1 MFAGR
6 ERRDALIDGEVK
18 RSLQTMEMDL
28 QHPGWAAEKLD
39 QEASALWLSQRV
51 DQSKDEIDRNFA
63 GISRAYFGRELT
75 PSAVYDEIVRHEAET
90 AQMALQPVSQPQQAK
105 QAAPVEAGKTDKK
118 EVKSW
123 QFLRTAGASFEKTGQ
138 DTAAGVFSMIEGA
151 LNTMGGT
158 PEKVTMDEIHRSNI
172 SALSGLESRE
182 LGNTPEAQR
191 LRSIVEAKARDWDQ
205 DFLAR
210 KAEWENSTV
219 RGALSSTAREHADFF
234 FELGKESYDRYGS
247 DADYRETYVGMAAQM
262 SGQMVASS
270 ALMGSVAVAT
280 VGRAGVLGAKAVF
293 AGAMAA
299 GTAQGFANA
308 TQNRREYMGEDYR
321 NEGWQFMGDL
331 AIGGVQQA
339 IEYVPFLDNAL
350 ELAVKASSRGGSVTM
365 GQVLRQFPKQA
376 AKSGAVEGAEEVLQ
390 GAWEDFI
397 VDMAYDDE
405 RVVNYGVNMDYI
417 KRRAGEAFAGF
428 AGGVMMK
435 GMVAPF
441 EMADQNIMAS
451 KVKKLLTAK
460 DGGTFGPN
468 DVKLLAQARS
478 DEEILAMPEGALL
491 LKATKGDEAA
501 RTEYNS
507 KIITQNF
514 KPTDGLVLPNGEKL
528 GEYEGRPMLLAEDG
542 QFVVFDMSDS
552 EEATRWNNVQQH
564 AVNYAEMVKL
574 NEDLKGEDALQATS
588 DMVEYVKQLQA
599 ERGGIT
605 TIETDAKI
613 AGPEAQFGRVEAEK
627 KVAEYVKAGALPAGT
642 TLDTL
647 APTRGASDT
656 KWDDKTRQFVTA
668 IRIAEGG
675 DALVVME
682 ESAHDYFKRQIKL
695 GQFNEATV
703 DNWRKQV
710 EAGWSGKMEYTEM
723 HEWLAKY
730 AVGYAM
736 GKVQETE
743 ANNLPL
749 SFKRFLDRFAK
760 LFRES
765 LDFAAKVMQMERD
778 GVLPAQF
785 LRALQEATGTADN
798 RGVNEVPL
806 MSELD
811 QEMATEAMKADTFPK
826 IEGNEEAGW
835 TVSDP
840 DGLLI
845 ATASTLEDAQDKAM
859 AWYMSQELKGE
870 KQAAKNQGVK
880 ASEELQRVII
890 MKGGLLAP
898 SAGDMSGELKA
909 IADNMDA
916 GKRLRF
922 FRKNAMGL
930 DAMREALVGEGFQF
944 QTVNDLLVALDESTR
959 GNPVYA
965 KGGEETFSLSDSR
978 AKPADASNVTVLP
991 DGAQLVG
998 PTTFSITAFHG
1009 TPHKVD
1015 KFSMDKIGTGEG
1027 AQAYG
1032 WGLYFAEK
1040 KEIAQFY
1047 REKMGGPPRFQY
1059 YVDGKP
1065 VDVWAGDTLKND
1077 NGEELS
1083 FSADEKSIIKA
1094 ALSGPGGLV
1103 VGLQSEA
1110 AMSRKQATKKGG
1122 YWEAMAK
1129 TAEALLAR
1137 ITENKEGAGNLY
1149 TVELLPNA
1157 DEFLDWDKPLS
1168 EQSDKVKA
1176 ALGKAGR
1183 FTQQERT
1190 TLPIR
1195 NVLESLGTAKEA
1207 SEKLLAAG
1215 IPGIRYLDG
1224 ASRGKGGTSNYVIFD
1239 ESLVKIIEENGK
1251 KVEQAGAT
1259 FSLQTETP
1267 AFKAFFKGSKVVDA
1281 KGKPLVVYHGTRGA
1295 AEESGFAFDY
1305 SRIGSQGRAEGAG
1318 FYFTTDKNVSAG
1330 YAEGGLNMEVFLS
1343 IKKPMAYDM
1352 AGFKRGVLSKLI
1364 MRVAEIEAER
1374 DGAKIG
1380 DGFLSNYGDVD
1391 SDGVGS
1397 VVRAA
1402 VDIISN
1408 DATALDQISGIV
1420 GSGVSPAVV
1429 NAAVRD
1435 VTGYDGVKANGFGN
1449 LGSDTNTIWVA
1460 FFPEQ
1465 IKSATGNRGT
1475 FDPANPDITMSLA
1488 VNPANRPKTSAEIAA
1503 SQEIDRIF
1511 AMQKLKSWQRLGL
1524 AAVADMQRETQV
1536 ERVKAANNVARLEN
1550 NGEFGDAMGRF
1561 FLTIRSELD
1570 RFAPGLGTL
1579 LEISS
1584 QEKATKT
1591 ARDKKVIVALG
1602 EKITALPNAN
1612 LILEQFRVL
1621 ARRDDRTNLETLAR
1635 ANGFAKELAAAEAML
1650 TDIRRDIIEAG
1661 EDYSRFWSQPANFEA
1676 SDAFKADMETAKR
1689 VRKGRVGE
1697 AVERVLAN
1705 YGFTKNIEFYW
1716 PSKVFDVKG
1725 LQEFMRGSV
1734 VGSKMEQAYRALEA
1748 EAIRKGKAIDEEDL
1762 DEMVSKLVANRGKAG
1777 PSALKGRTIANEDI
1791 NFAMMQF
1798 YLDPIETALNH
1809 VDSMRAKIH
1818 QRQFF
1823 GKSIKLDIKKDRGTG
1838 AAPIDLVNS
1847 TGELIGA
1854 LADQGKLDDQTKNN
1868 LKKLIDARF
1877 NPTPSMRAVNV
1888 MKALGY
1894 VFGLGQAYS
1903 GLTASIDGL
1912 GIGLRENSVNPVG
1925 VFTGL
1930 IQAVTG
1936 KNKIT
1941 LEEAGIDIRNI
1952 GAEFQSGEKWED
1964 SMVRWVF
1971 KWNGLTYL
1979 SKTFIQAGLN
1989 AALNNAIKTAKNGN
2003 MSGLQQKRLDRLF
2016 GQDAAQVEAM
2026 LAAGQKTPETMLFA
2040 WSTVATYQPIS
2051 QDQQSQAML
2060 TSQYGKLFFQFRSFL
2075 TVQFS
2080 GMRDDAYNEIKSGD
2094 KTRMMNGTK
2103 QLLALTATLLML
2115 GLPMEAL
2122 KAWLT
2127 GRTFILDEQITNRL
2141 LGLIGLNAYVTREA
2155 RRDPIRGA
2163 TSLVVPAVGSTVSD
2177 LWRDGLDL
2185 VTYAQASDQTDMT
2198 LAELLLNA
2206 RTLSNVPFVGRIYD
2220 ERLGSNAE
2228 RNAQQ
2233 REDIG
2238 WFVTTKPKEEGAD
2251 DETLTRKI
2259 KALEKRVQGN

>member
-1 MFAGR
+1 MSILNPDMFVGR
-6 ERRDALIDGEVK
+6 ERRDALISGEVK

-28 QHPGWAAEKLD
+28 QRPGWAAEKLD
-39 QEASALWLSQRV
+39 QEASSLWLSQRV
-51 DQSKDEIDRNFA
+51 DQSKAEIDRNFA

-90 AQMALQPVSQPQQAK
+90 AQMAIQPVLQPKQAK
-105 QAAPVEAGKTDKK
+105 QAAPVEAGQTDKK

-123 QFLRTAGASFEKTGQ
+123 QFLRTMGASFEETGQ
-138 DTAAGVFSMIEGA
+138 NTLAGTFSMIEGA
-151 LNTMGGT
+151 LNTLGGT
-158 PEKVTMDEIHRSNI
+158 PEKVTMDETHRSNI
-172 SALSGLESRE
+172 SALSRLESRG
-182 LGNTPEAQR
+182 LGNTPEADR
-191 LRSIVEAKARDWDQ
+191 LRGMVELKARDWDQ

-210 KAEWENSTV
+210 KAEWENSTI

-247 DADYRETYVGMAAQM
+247 DAAYRESYIGIAAQM

-270 ALMGSVAVAT
+270 ALMGSLAVAGKVKKVSKLGRKVYGAGVAV
-280 VGRAGVLGAKAVF
+280 
-293 AGAMAA
+293 A
-299 GTAQGFANA
+299 GTAQGVANA
-308 TQNRREYMGEDYR
+308 TQNRKEFMGEDYK
-321 NEGWQFMGDL
+321 NEGWQFMGDV
-331 AIGGVQQA
+331 AIGAVQQK
-339 IEYVPFLDNAL
+339 IESWKFLDNAL
-350 ELAVKASSRGGSVTM
+350 ELAVKTSSRGGSVTM

-376 AKSGAVEGAEEVLQ
+376 AKSGAVEGAEGLPQ

-405 RVVNYGVNMDYI
+405 RVVNYGANMDYI

-441 EMADQNIMAS
+441 EMADQNIAAR
-451 KVKKLLTAK
+451 KAKKLLTAK
-460 DGGTFGPN
+460 DGGTFGEN

-514 KPTDGLVLPNGEKL
+514 KPTDGLVLPNGDKL
-528 GEYEGRPMLLAEDG
+528 GEYEGRPMLLKDDG
-542 QFVVFDMSDS
+542 QFVVFDMSDTEQS
-552 EEATRWNNVQQH
+552 TQWNNVQQQ
-564 AVNYAEMVKL
+564 AVNYAETVKL

-605 TIETDAKI
+605 TIETKAKI
-613 AGPEAQFGRVEAEK
+613 SGLEAQFGRVEAEK
-627 KVAEYVKAGALPAGT
+627 KVAAYVKAGALPAGT

-682 ESAHDYFKRQIKL
+682 ESAHDYFKRQIEL

-743 ANNLPL
+743 VNNLPL

-765 LDFAAKVMQMERD
+765 LDFAAKVMQMERE
-778 GVLPAQF
+778 GALPAQF
-785 LRALQEATGTADN
+785 LRALQEATGTNAD
-798 RGVNEVPL
+798 RGGMTFEERQAKRA
-806 MSELD
+806 ELE
-811 QEMATEAMKADTFPK
+811 QTFSMLPPEA
-826 IEGNEEAGW
+826 E
-835 TVSDP
+835 
-840 DGLLI
+840 
-845 ATASTLEDAQDKAM
+845 
-859 AWYMSQELKGE
+859 
-870 KQAAKNQGVK
+870 
-880 ASEELQRVII
+880 
-890 MKGGLLAP
+890 LLAKAAEEKLKDFERLKNEYRQ
-898 SAGDMSGELKA
+898 SEALQMQAEKDAGRKQDAA
-909 IADNMDA
+909 IAEGLVERMREVEFARAKAEQAIDDAMNLPETTQLSAQAQRMMDQWETFSLEALRDDA
-916 GKRLRF
+916 G
-922 FRKNAMGL
+922 
-930 DAMREALVGEGFQF
+930 
-944 QTVNDLLVALDESTR
+944 
-959 GNPVYA
+959 
-965 KGGEETFSLSDSR
+965 GGETFSLSDSR

-1032 WGLYFAEK
+1032 WGLYFAEN
-1040 KEIAQFY
+1040 KEVAKSYADTLGAAHSSLII
-1047 REKMGGPPRFQY
+1047 
-1059 YVDGKP
+1059 DGKTYDGRRNSLEQD
-1065 VDVWAGDTLKND
+1065 VDQLI
-1077 NGEELS
+1077 
-1083 FSADEKSIIKA
+1083 ADGWHSLPRTYRTKSQLLDEIK
-1094 ALSGPGGLV
+1094 
-1103 VGLQSEA
+1103 
-1110 AMSRKQATKKGG
+1110 SRSKGAFKEWKDRYKQAIEKAKGD
-1122 YWEAMAK
+1122 AIK
-1129 TAEALLAR
+1129 VTQPS
-1137 ITENKEGAGNLY
+1137 NLY
-1149 TVELLPNA
+1149 TVELLPDA
-1157 DEFLDWDKPLS
+1157 DSFLDWDKPLS

-1176 ALGKAGR
+1176 AFKTAYGKAHTELKYDIAGSEAYWMLMR
-1183 FTQQERT
+1183 GMTDVDMRY
-1190 TLPIR
+1190 
-1195 NVLESLGTAKEA
+1195 AKELTQTLTDRML
-1207 SEKLLAAG
+1207 SAG
-1215 IPGIRYLDG
+1215 IVGIRYLDG

-1267 AFKAFFKGSKVVDA
+1267 AFKSWFGDSKVVDA
-1281 KGKPLVVYHGTRGA
+1281 QGKPLVVYHGTSSNKFNVFEIGREGTNSNA
-1295 AEESGFAFDY
+1295 LGSWKTKRAASFFAEELDLANEFAGQGGAQIQRVEAVFLAINSPIDLRNGFDNVHEAFFESNGFNPRYYYGLKASSAWQAFDY
-1305 SRIGSQGRAEGAG
+1305 ES
-1318 FYFTTDKNVSAG
+1318 
-1330 YAEGGLNMEVFLS
+1330 GG
-1343 IKKPMAYDM
+1343 KKL
-1352 AGFKRGVLSKLI
+1352 V
-1364 MRVAEIEAER
+1364 EALKKE
-1374 DGAKIG
+1374 
-1380 DGFLSNYGDVD
+1380 
-1391 SDGVGS
+1391 
-1397 VVRAA
+1397 
-1402 VDIISN
+1402 
-1408 DATALDQISGIV
+1408 
-1420 GSGVSPAVV
+1420 
-1429 NAAVRD
+1429 
-1435 VTGYDGVKANGFGN
+1435 GYDGAVLTDYSEG
-1449 LGSDTNTIWVA
+1449 DVENTTSWAVFDSA
-1460 FFPEQ
+1460 Q
-1465 IKSATGNRGT
+1465 IKSATGNKGT
-1475 FDPANPDITMSLA
+1475 FDPNNPDITRSLA
-1488 VNPANRPKTSAEIAA
+1488 VDPAKRPKTSEEIALA
-1503 SQEIDRIF
+1503 EEIDRIF
-1511 AMQKLKSWQRLGL
+1511 AMAKLTTWQTLGL
-1524 AAVADMQRETQV
+1524 AAVADMQRETMV
-1536 ERVKAANNVARLEN
+1536 ARVNAANNVARLEN
-1550 NGEFGDAMGRF
+1550 NGEFGDAMGRW
-1561 FLTIRSELD
+1561 FLTVRSELD

-1584 QEKATKT
+1584 HEKATKT

-1661 EDYSRFWSQPANFEA
+1661 EEYSRFWSQPANFEA
-1676 SDAFKADMETAKR
+1676 SDAFKADMEAAKR

-1734 VGSKMEQAYRALEA
+1734 VGSKMEQAYRAVEA
-1748 EAIRKGKAIDEEDL
+1748 EAIRKGKTIDEEDL
-1762 DEMVSKLVANRGKAG
+1762 DGMVAKLVANRGKAG

-1798 YLDPIETALNH
+1798 YVDPIETALNH
-1809 VDSMRAKIH
+1809 VESMRTKIH

-1838 AAPIDLVNS
+1838 ASPIDLVES
-1847 TGELIGA
+1847 TGSLLESLVQ
-1854 LADQGKLDDQTKNN
+1854 QGKLDDQTKNN

-1888 MKALGY
+1888 MKAFSY
-1894 VFGLGQAYS
+1894 VFGLGQVYS
-1903 GLTASIDGL
+1903 GLTASVDGL

-1936 KNKIT
+1936 KSKIT
-1941 LEEAGIDIRNI
+1941 LEEAGIDIRDI

-1979 SKTFIQAGLN
+1979 SKTFVQAGLN

-2003 MSGLQQKRLDRLF
+2003 MSGLQQKRLERLF

-2051 QDQQSQAML
+2051 QEQQSHAML

-2080 GMRDDAYNEIKSGD
+2080 GMRDDSYNEIKSGD
-2094 KTRMMNGTK
+2094 KTRMMNGAK

-2155 RRDPIRGA
+2155 RRDPIRAA
-2163 TSLVVPAVGSTVSD
+2163 TSLMIPAVATVTD
-2177 LWRDGLDL
+2177 LWRDADDL
-2185 VTYAQASDQTDMT
+2185 ITYAKASDQTDMT
-2198 LAELLLNA
+2198 LAELLFNA
-2206 RTLSNVPFVGRIYD
+2206 RVLSNVPFGGRIYD

-2233 REDIG
+2233 RKDIG
-2238 WFVTTKPKEEGAD
+2238 WFVTTKPVEAGAD
-2251 DETLTRKI
+2251 EESLTRKI
-2259 KALEKRVQGN
+2259 RALEKRVQGN

>member
-1 MFAGR
+1 MSILNPVMFAGR
-6 ERRDALIDGEVK
+6 EQRDALIDGEVK
-18 RSLQTMEMDL
+18 RSLQTMEADL
-28 QHPGWAAEKLD
+28 QRPGWAAEKLD

-51 DQSKDEIDRNFA
+51 DQSKAEIDRNFA

-90 AQMALQPVSQPQQAK
+90 AQMAIQPVLQPKQAK
-105 QAAPVEAGKTDKK
+105 QAAPAEAGQTDKK

-123 QFLRTAGASFEKTGQ
+123 QFLRTAGASFEETGQ
-138 DTAAGVFSMIEGA
+138 NTAAGVFSMIEGA
-151 LNTMGGT
+151 LNTLGGT
-158 PEKVTMDEIHRSNI
+158 PEKKGISGSDIDTMRQ
-172 SALSGLESRE
+172 LYRLENNR
-182 LGNTPEAQR
+182 LGNTDEAQR
-191 LRSIVEAKARDWDQ
+191 LRGIVESRARELDQ
-205 DFLAR
+205 EFLAR
-210 KAEWENSTV
+210 KAEWENSTI

-247 DADYRETYVGMAAQM
+247 DAAYRDTYVGMAAQM

-270 ALMGSVAVAT
+270 AIMASASIAN
-280 VGRAGVLGAKAVF
+280 VGRAGYLGAKAAV
-293 AGAMAA
+293 AGAAIA
-299 GTAQGFANA
+299 GTAQGVANA
-308 TQNRREYMGEDYR
+308 TQNRREFMGEDYR
-321 NEGWQFMGDL
+321 NEGWQFIGDV
-331 AIGGVQQA
+331 AIGAVQQK
-339 IEYVPFLDNAL
+339 IESVKFLDNAL
-350 ELAVKASSRGGSVTM
+350 ELAVKTSSRGGSVTM

-405 RVVNYGVNMDYI
+405 RVVDYGANMDYI

-435 GMVAPF
+435 GMVAPL
-441 EMADQNIMAS
+441 EMAQQNIDA
-451 KVKKLLTAK
+451 KKAKKMLTAK

-478 DEEILAMPEGALL
+478 DEEILAMPEGELL

-514 KPTDGLVLPNGEKL
+514 KPTDGLVLPNGDKL
-528 GEYEGRPMLLAEDG
+528 GEYKGRPMLLKEDG
-542 QFVVFDMSDS
+542 QLVDFDMSDS
-552 EEATRWNNVQQH
+552 EEAANWNSIQQQ

-605 TIETDAKI
+605 TIETKAKI
-613 AGPEAQFGRVEAEK
+613 GGLEAQFGREEAEK
-627 KVAEYVKAGALPAGT
+627 KVAAYVKAGALPAGT

-675 DALVVME
+675 DVLVVME
-682 ESAHDYFKRQIKL
+682 ESAHDYFKRQIEL
-695 GQFNEATV
+695 GQFNNATV
-703 DNWRKQV
+703 DGWRKQV

-743 ANNLPL
+743 ASNLPL

-765 LDFAAKVMQMERD
+765 LDFAAKVMQMERE
-778 GVLPAQF
+778 GALPAQF
-785 LRALQEATGTADN
+785 LRALQEATGTADD

-811 QEMATEAMKADTFPK
+811 QEMATQAMKVDTFPK

-845 ATASTLEDAQDKAM
+845 ATTTTLEDAQDKAM
-859 AWYMSQELKGE
+859 AWYMKQELASE
-870 KQAAKNQGVK
+870 KKQAKNQGVK

-898 SAGDMSGELKA
+898 SGGDMSGELRA
-909 IADNMDA
+909 VAENLDA
-916 GKRLRF
+916 GKRLRL
-922 FRKNAMGL
+922 FRKNALSL
-930 DAMREALVGEGFQF
+930 DEMREALVGEGFQF

-965 KGGEETFSLSDSR
+965 RGGEETFSLSDSR

-998 PTTFSITAFHG
+998 PTTFALTAYHG

-1032 WGLYFAEK
+1032 WGLYFAENK
-1040 KEIAQFY
+1040 AVAGAYADSVKDVARINKVNAELKSLAEVMSRDAIPGEY
-1047 REKMGGPPRFQY
+1047 RKFR
-1059 YVDGKP
+1059 
-1065 VDVWAGDTLKND
+1065 T
-1077 NGEELS
+1077 
-1083 FSADEKSIIKA
+1083 DEGRKA
-1094 ALSGPGGLV
+1094 AELYDA
-1103 VGLQSEA
+1103 Q
-1110 AMSRKQATKKGG
+1110 
-1122 YWEAMAK
+1122 MAERQRVASS
-1129 TAEALLAR
+1129 T
-1137 ITENKEGAGNLY
+1137 GNLY
-1149 TVELLPNA
+1149 TVELLPDA
-1157 DEFLDWDKPLS
+1157 DSFLDWDKPLS

-1195 NVLESLGTAKEA
+1195 NVLEILGTAKEA

-1215 IPGIRYLDG
+1215 ISGIRYLDG

-1259 FSLQTETP
+1259 
-1267 AFKAFFKGSKVVDA
+1267 
-1281 KGKPLVVYHGTRGA
+1281 TR
-1295 AEESGFAFDY
+1295 
-1305 SRIGSQGRAEGAG
+1305 
-1318 FYFTTDKNVSAG
+1318 
-1330 YAEGGLNMEVFLS
+1330 
-1343 IKKPMAYDM
+1343 
-1352 AGFKRGVLSKLI
+1352 
-1364 MRVAEIEAER
+1364 
-1374 DGAKIG
+1374 
-1380 DGFLSNYGDVD
+1380 
-1391 SDGVGS
+1391 
-1397 VVRAA
+1397 
-1402 VDIISN
+1402 
-1408 DATALDQISGIV
+1408 
-1420 GSGVSPAVV
+1420 
-1429 NAAVRD
+1429 
-1435 VTGYDGVKANGFGN
+1435 
-1449 LGSDTNTIWVA
+1449 
-1460 FFPEQ
+1460 
-1465 IKSATGNRGT
+1465 
-1475 FDPANPDITMSLA
+1475 SLA
-1488 VNPANRPKTSAEIAA
+1488 VDPSNRPKTSEEIALA
-1503 SQEIDRIF
+1503 EEIDRIF
-1511 AMQKLKSWQRLGL
+1511 AMQKLKSWQRFGL
-1524 AAVADMQRETQV
+1524 AAVADMQRETMV
-1536 ERVKAANNVARLEN
+1536 ARVNAANNVARLEN

-1561 FLTIRSELD
+1561 FLTVRSELD

-1584 QEKATKT
+1584 YEKAKKT
-1591 ARDKKVIVALG
+1591 ARDKKVIVALA

-1661 EDYSRFWSQPANFEA
+1661 EEYSRFWSQPANFEA
-1676 SDAFKADMETAKR
+1676 SDAFKADMDAAKR

-1725 LQEFMRGSV
+1725 LQEFMRGAV

-1762 DEMVSKLVANRGKAG
+1762 DGMVSKLVANRGKAG

-1798 YLDPIETALNH
+1798 YVDPIETALNH
-1809 VDSMRAKIH
+1809 VESMRTKIQ

-1823 GKSIKLDIKKDRGTG
+1823 GKSIKLDIEKDRGTG
-1838 AAPIDLVNS
+1838 ASPIDLVQS
-1847 TGELIGA
+1847 TSTLVGA
-1854 LADQGKLDDQTKNN
+1854 LAGQGKLDEQTRNN

-1903 GLTASIDGL
+1903 GLTASVDGL

-1941 LEEAGIDIRNI
+1941 LEEAGIDIRDI

-1979 SKTFIQAGLN
+1979 SKTFVQAGLN
-1989 AALNNAIKTAKNGN
+1989 AALNNAIKTAKKGN
-2003 MSGLQQKRLDRLF
+2003 MSGLQQKRLQRLF

-2040 WSTVATYQPIS
+2040 WATVATYQPIS

-2080 GMRDDAYNEIKSGD
+2080 GMRDDCYNEIKSGD

-2163 TSLVVPAVGSTVSD
+2163 TSLMIPAVGSTVTD
-2177 LWRDGLDL
+2177 LWRDADDL
-2185 VTYAQASDQTDMT
+2185 IAYAKASDQTDMT

-2206 RTLSNVPFVGRIYD
+2206 RVLSNVPFIGRIYD

-2251 DETLTRKI
+2251 EESLTRKI
-2259 KALEKRVQGN
+2259 RALEKRVQGN

>member
-1 MFAGR
+1 MSILNPVMFAGR
-6 ERRDALIDGEVK
+6 EQRDALIDGEVK

-28 QHPGWAAEKLD
+28 QRPGWAAEKLD

-90 AQMALQPVSQPQQAK
+90 TQMALQPVSQPK
-105 QAAPVEAGKTDKK
+105 QATQVAPVEAKQTDKK

-123 QFLRTAGASFEKTGQ
+123 QFLRTAGASFEKTVQ
-138 DTAAGVFSMIEGA
+138 DTAAGTFSMIEGA
-151 LNTMGGT
+151 LNTLGGT
-158 PEKVTMDEIHRSNI
+158 PEKKAISGSDIDTMRQ
-172 SALSGLESRE
+172 LYRLENNR
-182 LGNTPEAQR
+182 LGNTEEAQR
-191 LRSIVEAKARDWDQ
+191 LRGIVESKARELDQ

-247 DADYRETYVGMAAQM
+247 DAAYRETYVGMAAQM

-270 ALMGSVAVAT
+270 ALMASASIAN
-280 VGRAGVLGAKAVF
+280 VGRAGYLGAKAVV
-293 AGAMAA
+293 AGVAIA

-308 TQNRREYMGEDYR
+308 TQSRKEFMGEDYK
-321 NEGWQFMGDL
+321 NEGWQFMGDV
-331 AIGGVQQA
+331 AIGAVQQK
-339 IEYVPFLDNAL
+339 IESVKFLDNAL
-350 ELAVKASSRGGSVTM
+350 ELAVKTSSRGGSVTI

-405 RVVNYGVNMDYI
+405 RVVNYGANMDYI

-435 GMVAPF
+435 GMVSPF
-441 EMADQNIMAS
+441 ELGDQELSAR
-451 KVKKLLTAK
+451 KAKKLLTAK
-460 DGGTFGPN
+460 DGGTFGEN

-514 KPTDGLVLPNGEKL
+514 KPTDGLVLPNGDKL
-528 GEYEGRPMLLAEDG
+528 GEYEGRPMLLKEDG
-542 QFVVFDMSDS
+542 QLVDFDMSDS
-552 EEATRWNNVQQH
+552 EEATRWNAVQQQ

-605 TIETDAKI
+605 TIETKAKI
-613 AGPEAQFGRVEAEK
+613 SGLEAQFGREEAEK
-627 KVAEYVKAGALPAGT
+627 KVAAYVKAGALPAGT

-647 APTRGASDT
+647 APIRGASDT

-682 ESAHDYFKRQIKL
+682 ESAHDYFKRQIEL
-695 GQFNEATV
+695 GQFNNATV
-703 DNWRKQV
+703 DGWRKQV

-743 ANNLPL
+743 ASNLPL

-778 GVLPAQF
+778 GALPAQF
-785 LRALQEATGTADN
+785 LRALQEATGTADD

-845 ATASTLEDAQDKAM
+845 ATTTTLEDAQDKAM
-859 AWYMSQELKGE
+859 AWYMSQELASE
-870 KQAAKNQGVK
+870 KKQAKNQGVK

-898 SAGDMSGELKA
+898 SGGDMSGELRA
-909 IADNMDA
+909 VAENLDA
-916 GKRLRF
+916 GKRLRL
-922 FRKNAMGL
+922 FRKNALSL
-930 DAMREALVGEGFQF
+930 DEMREALVGEGFQF

-991 DGAQLVG
+991 DGALLVG
-998 PTTFSITAFHG
+998 PTTFSIQAYHG

-1032 WGLYFAEK
+1032 WGLYFAENK
-1040 KEIAQFY
+1040 AVAGAYADSVKDVARINKVNAELKSLAEVMSRDAIPGEY
-1047 REKMGGPPRFQY
+1047 RKFR
-1059 YVDGKP
+1059 
-1065 VDVWAGDTLKND
+1065 T
-1077 NGEELS
+1077 
-1083 FSADEKSIIKA
+1083 DEGRKA
-1094 ALSGPGGLV
+1094 AELYDA
-1103 VGLQSEA
+1103 Q
-1110 AMSRKQATKKGG
+1110 
-1122 YWEAMAK
+1122 MAERQRVASS
-1129 TAEALLAR
+1129 T
-1137 ITENKEGAGNLY
+1137 GNLY
-1149 TVELLPNA
+1149 TVELLPDA
-1157 DEFLDWDKPLS
+1157 DSFLDWDKPLS
-1168 EQSDKVKA
+1168 EQSDRVKA

-1195 NVLESLGTAKEA
+1195 NVLEILGTAKEA

-1259 FSLQTETP
+1259 
-1267 AFKAFFKGSKVVDA
+1267 
-1281 KGKPLVVYHGTRGA
+1281 TR
-1295 AEESGFAFDY
+1295 
-1305 SRIGSQGRAEGAG
+1305 
-1318 FYFTTDKNVSAG
+1318 
-1330 YAEGGLNMEVFLS
+1330 
-1343 IKKPMAYDM
+1343 
-1352 AGFKRGVLSKLI
+1352 
-1364 MRVAEIEAER
+1364 
-1374 DGAKIG
+1374 
-1380 DGFLSNYGDVD
+1380 
-1391 SDGVGS
+1391 
-1397 VVRAA
+1397 
-1402 VDIISN
+1402 
-1408 DATALDQISGIV
+1408 
-1420 GSGVSPAVV
+1420 
-1429 NAAVRD
+1429 
-1435 VTGYDGVKANGFGN
+1435 
-1449 LGSDTNTIWVA
+1449 
-1460 FFPEQ
+1460 
-1465 IKSATGNRGT
+1465 
-1475 FDPANPDITMSLA
+1475 SLA
-1488 VNPANRPKTSAEIAA
+1488 VDPSNRPKTSEEIALA
-1503 SQEIDRIF
+1503 EEIDRIF

-1524 AAVADMQRETQV
+1524 AAVADMQRETMV
-1536 ERVKAANNVARLEN
+1536 ARVNAANNVARLEN

-1561 FLTIRSELD
+1561 FLTVRSELD

-1584 QEKATKT
+1584 YEKAKKT
-1591 ARDKKVIVALG
+1591 ARDKKVIVALA

-1676 SDAFKADMETAKR
+1676 SDAFKSDMDAAKR

-1725 LQEFMRGSV
+1725 LQEFYRGSA
-1734 VGSKMEQAYRALEA
+1734 VGSEMEQAYRAVEA

-1762 DEMVSKLVANRGKAG
+1762 DEMLSKLVANRRKAG

-1798 YLDPIETALNH
+1798 YVDPIETALNH
-1809 VDSMRAKIH
+1809 VESMRTKIH

-1838 AAPIDLVNS
+1838 ASPIDLVES
-1847 TGELIGA
+1847 TGSLLESLVQ
-1854 LADQGKLDDQTKNN
+1854 QGKLDDQTKNN

-1903 GLTASIDGL
+1903 GLTASVDGL
-1912 GIGLRENSVNPVG
+1912 GIGLRENSFNPVG

-1936 KNKIT
+1936 KSKIT

-2003 MSGLQQKRLDRLF
+2003 MSGLQQKRLERLF

-2051 QDQQSQAML
+2051 QEQQSHAML

-2080 GMRDDAYNEIKSGD
+2080 GMRDDSYNEIRSGD
-2094 KTRMMNGTK
+2094 KTRMMNGAK

-2141 LGLIGLNAYVTREA
+2141 LGLIGLNAYVTREL

-2163 TSLVVPAVGSTVSD
+2163 TSLMVPAVASTVID
-2177 LWRDGLDL
+2177 LWRDADDL
-2185 VTYAQASDQTDMT
+2185 ITYAQASDQTDTT
-2198 LAELLLNA
+2198 LAEILFNA
-2206 RTLSNVPFVGRIYD
+2206 RTISSVPFGGRIYD
-2220 ERLGSNAE
+2220 ERWGSNAE

-2238 WFVTTKPKEEGAD
+2238 WFVMTKPKEEGAD
-2251 DETLTRKI
+2251 EEALTRKI
-2259 KALEKRVQGN
+2259 RALEKRVQGN